1 MVITVSH
8 EGYIKRITPETYR
21 SQGRGG
27 RGVAAMSTK
36 EDDYVEHLFITST
49 HDFLLLFSDR
59 GKAYWLKVYGIPE
72 GGRTAR
78 GKAVINCIDIEPGDK
93 ITAFVP
99 VSEFTS
105 DHFLVMVTARGVIK
119 KVDLT
124 AFSNPRKA
132 GIIAIDLTEDD
143 YLVNVFKTDGDDD
156 ILIATRNGKAIR
168 FSEKDVRPMGRTARG
183 VRAISLKSEDRVVS
197 ADAARED
204 SYLLSVTENGYG
216 KRTVVSDYRKIKRG
230 GQGVINIIA
239 SERNGKV
246 VGAVEVG
253 EEVEEVMIVTQKGVM
268 IRQSVEEIR
277 ETGRNAQGV
286 RLIRLDEGDRVA
298 AITKMIAEE
307 KEEGETPVEDPPSE

>member
-1 MVITVSH
+1 
-8 EGYIKRITPETYR
+8 
-21 SQGRGG
+21 
-27 RGVAAMSTK
+27 
-36 EDDYVEHLFITST
+36 
-49 HDFLLLFSDR
+49 
-59 GKAYWLKVYGIPE
+59 
-72 GGRTAR
+72 
-78 GKAVINCIDIEPGDK
+78 
-93 ITAFVP
+93 
-99 VSEFTS
+99 
-105 DHFLVMVTARGVIK
+105 
-119 KVDLT
+119 
-124 AFSNPRKA
+124 
-132 GIIAIDLTEDD
+132 
-143 YLVNVFKTDGDDD
+143 
-156 ILIATRNGKAIR
+156 
-168 FSEKDVRPMGRTARG
+168 MGRTARG